1 MDFCTNVKWQ
11 DILPRDRRVSRTV
24 REVKVAT
31 LSKNALRAVRAAPA
45 PRINPLPLPDIRSP
59 WMVPP
64 LPAGLSPPLTAFRP
78 SITHRDDG
86 HRRQV
91 SADEPGYASAMESS
105 AALRPRSS
113 SQVVRTPLAS
123 VPPLKG
129 ILKTGEGDPKI
140 HCTADVIIS

>member
-1 MDFCTNVKWQ
+1 M
-11 DILPRDRRVSRTV
+11 VS
-24 REVKVAT
+24 
-31 LSKNALRAVRAAPA
+31 
-45 PRINPLPLPDIRSP
+45 
-59 WMVPP
+59 P

-78 SITHRDDG
+78 SMTHRHG
-86 HRRQV
+86 RQV

-105 AALRPRSS
+105 AVLRPRSS